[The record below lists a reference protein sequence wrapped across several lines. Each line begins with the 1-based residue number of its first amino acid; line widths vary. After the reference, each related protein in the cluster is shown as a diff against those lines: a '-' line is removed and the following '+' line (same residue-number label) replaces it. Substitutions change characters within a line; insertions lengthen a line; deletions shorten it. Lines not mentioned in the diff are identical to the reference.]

1 MILAP
6 KHLEQLAP
14 QPLRLPGLPDAT
26 AFFLLFSPLLLLTR
40 FCKAPGR
47 MLNLRRPLCPGKKQR
62 EHKEPMTILEG
73 SKSSVGLFL
82 ALERERDLEFPKL
95 TTERQHQATSEGE
108 KPSFFR
114 TRKVK
119 PVAIMI
125 YLVLV

>member
-14 QPLRLPGLPDAT
+14 QPLSLPGLPDAT

-40 FCKAPGR
+40 FCEAPGR
-47 MLNLRRPLCPGKKQR
+47 MLSLRRPLRPGKKQR

-82 ALERERDLEFPKL
+82 ALEWERDLKFPKL
-95 TTERQHQATSEGE
+95 TTERQHQATFEGE
-108 KPSFFR
+108 KPSSFR

-125 YLVLV
+125 